1 MTKSSAKWTR
11 EAVRRAEAAARN
23 ARRKGVVDEREHLVQ
38 VEAVLIRTRNAA
50 GALGDG
56 ERAVALALV
65 RRDRAVRDARA
76 LGVSW
81 ATLAAAA
88 GSSRQALMKRVG
100 GG

>member
-1 MTKSSAKWTR
+1 MTKSSEKWVR
-11 EAVRRAEAAARN
+11 EAARRASSAAMKARQR
-23 ARRKGVVDEREHLVQ
+23 ALTDEREHGVQ

-50 GALGDG
+50 GALWAG
-56 ERAVALALV
+56 ERAVALALG
-65 RRDRAVRDARA
+65 RRDRAVLDARA